1 MDVKVYQK
9 EEVLQP
15 SGVAE
20 VLTPNVIDIIPVTVE
35 TIATR
40 EVQNNVWSL
49 DLLQRVADVRI
60 EDNRLIIN
68 SDNVRYENG
77 NLYVTLTEEQIV
89 TCETLEDDSNDL
101 IEQECALATIFQRG
115 LDPLDLE
122 DGVQWSETLLGE
134 VNVIQLMEQLV
145 QAVSEVSLHVKVDF
159 STVKLDNGQTV
170 LSYSLREV
178 A

>member
-35 TIATR
+35 TTATR

-60 EDNRLIIN
+60 ENNRLIIN